1 MRATTNMGNRPVL
14 IQRNRKRIPVMK
26 RWRTTIPRDQ
36 YRLAAVVAS
45 AAVIAAAASG
55 CTAAASQS
63 ATAKLEDAGHATVD
77 SAHGTIC
84 LLWPNETTP
93 AWTSYQIP
101 TAVAAFKKY
110 MPNMKLLQYNGNSD
124 AGTQLG
130 QVQACIADKATAVVI
145 SPTVPEEAGAELKDL
160 AAAHIPAIALDQDP
174 DGGPAYAYVWVNFGY
189 AGQWFGKEMTANL
202 VKQVGHKPVR
212 LAEIYGDPTFAV
224 YHDWLTG
231 IDPYLNA
238 LIKKGDVKVV
248 CQANTPSWDPATAQT
263 NMEQC
268 LTKTG
273 NDVDAVLAMNDSTS
287 DGIAA
292 ALQQQHLLGKVKIY
306 GGHDGD
312 LTTVQRVLAGD
323 QIATFHPDDAA
334 QAVDAVI
341 LVEAALAGK
350 TAQST
355 GLIDYHF
362 MNGYTKGGV
371 PTVKSPEILVTA
383 KNVQQTIVDTG
394 MATKAE
400 ICTSI
405 AVNTA
410 FCKD

>member
-1 MRATTNMGNRPVL
+1 MEKWSTKARRRQYKLAT
-14 IQRNRKRIPVMK
+14 
-26 RWRTTIPRDQ
+26 
-36 YRLAAVVAS
+36 VVA
-45 AAVIAAAASG
+45 AALMAAAASG
-55 CTAAASQS
+55 CSSAASQPS
-63 ATAKLEDAGHATVD
+63 TVKLADAGTASVD

-84 LLWPNETTP
+84 MLWPNETTP

-124 AGTQLG
+124 AATQLS
-130 QVQACIADKATAVVI
+130 QVEACVADKANAVLI
-145 SPTVPEEAGAELKDL
+145 SPTVPAQAGAELQDL

-174 DGGPAYAYVWVNFGY
+174 DGGPAYAYIWVNFESV
-189 AGQWFGKEMTANL
+189 GQWFGKYLTANL
-202 VKQVGHKPVR
+202 VKEAGHTPVK

-224 YHDWLTG
+224 YQDWLTG

-238 LIKKGDVKVV
+238 LIKNGDVKVV
-248 CQANTPSWDPATAQT
+248 CKANTPSWSPSTAQT

-273 NDVDAVLAMNDSTS
+273 NGIDAVLAMNDSTS

-292 ALQQQHLLGKVKIY
+292 ALQEEGLLGKVKIY

-312 LTTVQRVLAGD
+312 LTTIQRVLAGD
-323 QIATFHPDDAA
+323 QIATFHPNDAA
-334 QAVDAVI
+334 QAVDAVVLI
-341 LVEAALAGK
+341 EAALAGK
-350 TAQST
+350 SAQST

-371 PTVKSPEILVTA
+371 PTAKSPEILVTST
-383 KNVQQTIVDTG
+383 NIQQSIVNAG
-394 MATKAE
+394 LATKAE

-405 AVNTA
+405 AVNSA
-410 FCKD
+410 YCKS